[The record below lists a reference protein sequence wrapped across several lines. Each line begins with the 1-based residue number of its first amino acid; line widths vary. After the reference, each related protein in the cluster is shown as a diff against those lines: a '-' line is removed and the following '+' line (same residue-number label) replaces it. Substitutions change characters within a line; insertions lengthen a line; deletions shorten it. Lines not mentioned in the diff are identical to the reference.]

1 MKFFM
6 NRPIPH
12 FRMVRKLM
20 IIMKLTWIL
29 LLAGMLQVS
38 ASVYSQSVKF
48 SFNLKNQKVIDVLNE
63 IETNSEFR
71 FFYQNEQIE
80 LNRRVTVQT
89 QNATVEEILTDIFKG
104 TDISYSLKE
113 EKLVLLMKENIANHS
128 KTDGQ
133 QNRKISG
140 KVTDKSGQSLPGVT
154 IVVKGTARGTVSN
167 ADGEYSLSNI
177 PEDATLVFSF
187 VGMIAQEIIAGNQ
200 TTIDIT
206 MEYDAI
212 GIDEVVAIG
221 YGTLSGKEV
230 TSAIVSVKADDF
242 LEGAITDP
250 AELIRGQVAGLQIN
264 KPGGR
269 STNTSEISLRGVSTL
284 SSSSSPLVVIDGV
297 PGSLNSVAPE
307 DIESIDI
314 LKDGSAA
321 AIYGT
326 RGTNGVILVT
336 TKKVKSTMPKTTV
349 ELNSYYAVS
358 QVAEKLNVMSA
369 DQYREAMKEIDGLYG
384 TDEGYATD
392 WQDLV
397 LRTPSSYSN
406 NLSIRSGTTE
416 SNFILNVSHKDISG
430 IVLNDNTS
438 ILNTR
443 LEGNYSMFNGIVKVN
458 GNLAIRSQNSNTGDF
473 ESAYFNSLIYNPT
486 DRPKDDDGNWTHR
499 PLNNYANPMMILNE
513 VTGNDQ
519 NETLRMFGTLIVNPF
534 EGLTGKVLV
543 SRDSYNDLFGWAHS
557 KQHESTTK
565 NNINAQAGRN
575 TSKWVTELVETTVA
589 YDKTFGDHK
598 INAIAG
604 HSYQTSVGESFNAF
618 NKDFP
623 TDGIT
628 YNDLGAGKGL
638 IDGEAGM
645 GSWKTGNK
653 LAAYFVRVNY
663 NYKFK
668 YMLMLSMRREGSSKF
683 GTNNKWGNFPGIS
696 AGWNIKNEP
705 FLENVAVLSLAK
717 LRAGFGITGTL
728 PNDNYAHLSR
738 MSFGNKIY
746 INGEWIPGMA
756 PSSNPNPNL
765 QWETKQEY
773 NIGLDAGLWDNL
785 LTVSV
790 DWYKRIT
797 NDILWNYPVPSPP
810 YVYTSILANAGSM
823 INDGFEI
830 KLSGTPVQTKDI
842 NYNTSVVFSTNSNKL
857 TNLSKGEFQ
866 NANGYIN
873 IGATGEPIQTYIFRL
888 QEDGPVGDFYGWKS
902 IDIDENG
909 FWIVENEAG
918 EPISIADAKEND
930 KKVIGNGTPKYFL
943 NWNNN
948 FSYKQFDMAINA
960 RAVLGFDILNMTD
973 MFTGVPTGM
982 SRGNV
987 LKTAFEPRM
996 NGKALNVNQN
1006 QYYVSEFVQDGSYVR
1021 IDNITLGYTFESI
1034 SDILKTARIYLNG
1047 GNVLTFTKYKGVD
1060 PEVGISGLQPGVD
1073 SRIRYPQQRT
1083 FTLGVQLTF

>member
-1 MKFFM
+1 MLKRGLNTVF
-6 NRPIPH
+6 N
-12 FRMVRKLM
+12 KLFS
-20 IIMKLTWIL
+20 LSFLLIL
-29 LLAGMLQVS
+29 LCTSTIAFSQV
-38 ASVYSQSVKF
+38 
-48 SFNLKNQKVIDVLNE
+48 KVEGTVLD
-63 IETNSEFR
+63 ETD
-71 FFYQNEQIE
+71 
-80 LNRRVTVQT
+80 TP
-89 QNATVEEILTDIFKG
+89 
-104 TDISYSLKE
+104 
-113 EKLVLLMKENIANHS
+113 
-128 KTDGQ
+128 
-133 QNRKISG
+133 
-140 KVTDKSGQSLPGVT
+140 LPGVSVF
-154 IVVKGTARGTVSN
+154 IKGTTKGTVTGTSGEFSLEAN
-167 ADGEYSLSNI
+167 ANDVIVMSFMGY
-177 PEDATLVFSF
+177 ATQELTVTQGMKKLKISMKPDF
-187 VGMIAQEIIAGNQ
+187 VGL
-200 TTIDIT
+200 
-206 MEYDAI
+206 
-212 GIDEVVAIG
+212 DEVVAIG

-230 TSAIVSVKADDF
+230 TSAIVSVKSKDF

-250 AELIRGQVAGLQIN
+250 AGLIRGQVAGLQIGR
-264 KPGGR
+264 PGGR

-284 SSSSSPLVVIDGV
+284 SSSSRPLVVIDGV

-326 RGTNGVILVT
+326 RGTNGVILIT
-336 TKKVKSTMPKTTV
+336 TKKVKSTTPKTSV
-349 ELNSYYAVS
+349 EINSYYAVS
-358 QVAEKLNVMSA
+358 QVAKKLNMMSA
-369 DQYREAMKEIDGLYG
+369 DQYREAMTEIDGLYG
-384 TDEGYATD
+384 TDEGYTTD

-397 LRTPSSYSN
+397 LRTPSTYSN
-406 NLSIRSGTTE
+406 NLSVRSGTTE
-416 SNFILNVSHKDISG
+416 TNFIMNVNHKDISG

-443 LEGNYSMFNGIVKVN
+443 LEGNYSMFDGIIKLN
-458 GNLAIRSQNSNTGDF
+458 GNLAVRSQKSNTGDF
-473 ESAYFNSLIYNPT
+473 ESAYFYSMIYNPT
-486 DRPKDDDGNWTHR
+486 DRPKDDDGKWTHR

-519 NETLRMFGTLIVNPF
+519 NETVRMFGTLAVNPLD
-534 EGLTGKVLV
+534 GLTGKVLV
-543 SRDSYNDLFGWAHS
+543 SRESSNGLFGWAHS

-565 NNINAQAGRN
+565 DNINAQAGRN

-589 YDKTFGDHK
+589 YDKTLGNHK

-604 HSYQTSVGESFNAF
+604 HSYQTSVGEGFDASNR
-618 NKDFP
+618 NFP
-623 TDGIT
+623 TDGIK
-628 YNDLGAGKGL
+628 YNDLRAGKGL
-638 IDGEAGM
+638 IDGLAGM

-653 LAAYFVRVNY
+653 LAAYFVRLNY
-663 NYKFK
+663 NYKYK

-683 GTNNKWGNFPGIS
+683 GVNNKWGNFPGIS
-696 AGWNIKNEP
+696 AGWNMKNEP
-705 FLENVAVLSLAK
+705 FLENVNFLSQAK

-738 MSFGNKIY
+738 MSFGDRIY

-773 NIGLDAGLWDNL
+773 NIGLDAGLWDNR
-785 LTVSV
+785 LTLSV

-810 YVYTSILANAGSM
+810 YVFTNILANAGTM
-823 INDGFEI
+823 INDGFEV
-830 KLSGTPVQTKDI
+830 KLSGTPVQTNDI
-842 NYNTSVVFSTNSNKL
+842 NYNTSVVFSTNNNKL

-873 IGATGEPIQTYIFRL
+873 LGGTGEPIQTYIFRL

-902 IDIDENG
+902 IAIDENG

-918 EPISIADAKEND
+918 EPIPIGAAKDND

-948 FSYKQFDMAINA
+948 ISYKQFDLVVNA

-987 LKTAFEPRM
+987 LETAFEPRM
-996 NGKALNVNQN
+996 NDKALNVRQN

-1021 IDNITLGYTFESI
+1021 IDNITLGYTFDYI
-1034 SDILKTARIYLNG
+1034 SDIIKTARVYLNG
-1047 GNVLTFTKYKGVD
+1047 GNVLTFTKYKGID
-1060 PEVGISGLQPGVD
+1060 PEVGISGLEPGVD
-1073 SRIRYPQQRT
+1073 SRVRYPQQRT

>member
-1 MKFFM
+1 MKK
-6 NRPIPH
+6 H
-12 FRMVRKLM
+12 S
-20 IIMKLTWIL
+20 
-29 LLAGMLQVS
+29 MLKRGLSKV
-38 ASVYSQSVKF
+38 F
-48 SFNLKNQKVIDVLNE
+48 NNLFTISFL
-63 IETNSEFR
+63 
-71 FFYQNEQIE
+71 
-80 LNRRVTVQT
+80 
-89 QNATVEEILTDIFKG
+89 
-104 TDISYSLKE
+104 
-113 EKLVLLMKENIANHS
+113 LVLLCTSTIAYS
-128 KTDGQ
+128 QVKVEGTILDETD
-133 QNRKISG
+133 
-140 KVTDKSGQSLPGVT
+140 TPLPGVSVF
-154 IVVKGTARGTVSN
+154 IKGTTNGTVTSTS
-167 ADGEYSLSNI
+167 GEFSMEANENDVIVMSFIGYATEEVTVTQGMQRLNI
-177 PEDATLVFSF
+177 SMKPDV
-187 VGMIAQEIIAGNQ
+187 VGL
-200 TTIDIT
+200 
-206 MEYDAI
+206 
-212 GIDEVVAIG
+212 DEVVAIG

-230 TSAIVSVKADDF
+230 TSAIVSVKSEDF
-242 LEGAITDP
+242 IEGAIKDP
-250 AELIRGQVAGLQIN
+250 AELIRGKVAGLQIGR
-264 KPGGR
+264 PGGR

-297 PGSLNSVAPE
+297 PGSLNGVAPE

-326 RGTNGVILVT
+326 RGTNGVILIT
-336 TKKVKSTMPKTTV
+336 TKKVKSTTPKTSV
-349 ELNSYYAVS
+349 EINSYYAVS
-358 QVAEKLNVMSA
+358 QITKKLNMMSA
-369 DQYREAMKEIDGLYG
+369 DQYRDAMSEIDGLYG
-384 TDEGYATD
+384 ADEGYDTD

-397 LRTPSSYSN
+397 LRTPSTYSN
-406 NLSIRSGTTE
+406 NLSIRSGTSE
-416 SNFILNVSHKDISG
+416 SNFILNVNHKDISG

-443 LEGNYSMFNGIVKVN
+443 LEGNYSMFDGIVKMN
-458 GNLAIRSQNSNTGDF
+458 GNIAVRSQNSNTGDF

-486 DRPKDDDGNWTHR
+486 DRPKDDDGKWTHR

-519 NETLRMFGTLIVNPF
+519 NETVRMFGTLTVNPLD
-534 EGLTGKVLV
+534 GLTGKVLV
-543 SRDSYNDLFGWAHS
+543 SRETSSGLFGWAHS

-565 NNINAQAGRN
+565 SNINAQAGRN

-604 HSYQTSVGESFNAF
+604 HSYQTSVGEGFDAF

-623 TDGIT
+623 TDGIK

-668 YMLMLSMRREGSSKF
+668 YMLMVSMRREGSSKF
-683 GTNNKWGNFPGIS
+683 GVNNKWGNFPGIS
-696 AGWNIKNEP
+696 AGWNMKNEP
-705 FLENVAVLSLAK
+705 FLENVNFLSQAK

-728 PNDNYAHLSR
+728 PNDNYAHVSR
-738 MSFGNKIY
+738 MSFGDKIY

-773 NIGLDAGLWDNL
+773 NIGLDAGLWDNRMTL
-785 LTVSV
+785 SV

-810 YVYTSILANAGSM
+810 YVYTSILANAGTM
-823 INDGFEI
+823 INDGFEV
-830 KLSGTPVQTKDI
+830 KLSGTPVQTNDI
-842 NYNTSVVFSTNSNKL
+842 NYNTSVVFSTNNNKL

-866 NANGYIN
+866 NADGYVN
-873 IGATGEPIQTYIFRL
+873 LGWTGEPIQTYIFRL

-909 FWIVENEAG
+909 FWIVENEEG
-918 EPISIADAKEND
+918 EPISIDEAKDND

-987 LKTAFEPRM
+987 LETAFDPRM
-996 NGKALNVNQN
+996 NDKALNVTQN

-1034 SDILKTARIYLNG
+1034 SDILKKARIYLNG
-1047 GNVLTFTKYKGVD
+1047 SNVLTFTKYKGID
-1060 PEVGISGLQPGVD
+1060 PELGISGLEPGVD
-1073 SRIRYPQQRT
+1073 SRVRYPQQRT

>member
-1 MKFFM
+1 MLKRGLSKVFY
-6 NRPIPH
+6 
-12 FRMVRKLM
+12 KLFT
-20 IIMKLTWIL
+20 ISFLLIL
-29 LLAGMLQVS
+29 LCTSTVAFSQVKVEGTILDETATPLS
-38 ASVYSQSVKF
+38 GVSVF
-48 SFNLKNQKVIDVLNE
+48 I
-63 IETNSEFR
+63 
-71 FFYQNEQIE
+71 
-80 LNRRVTVQT
+80 
-89 QNATVEEILTDIFKG
+89 KG
-104 TDISYSLKE
+104 TT
-113 EKLVLLMKENIANHS
+113 N
-128 KTDGQ
+128 
-133 QNRKISG
+133 
-140 KVTDKSGQSLPGVT
+140 
-154 IVVKGTARGTVSN
+154 GTVTGTSGEFKLEAN
-167 ADGEYSLSNI
+167 ANDVIVMSFIGYTTQELTVTQGMKKLNI
-177 PEDATLVFSF
+177 SMKPDFFGL
-187 VGMIAQEIIAGNQ
+187 
-200 TTIDIT
+200 
-206 MEYDAI
+206 
-212 GIDEVVAIG
+212 DEVVAIG

-230 TSAIVSVKADDF
+230 TSAIVSVKSDDF

-250 AELIRGQVAGLQIN
+250 AELIRGKVAGLQIGR
-264 KPGGR
+264 PGGR

-326 RGTNGVILVT
+326 RGTNGVILIT
-336 TKKVKSTMPKTTV
+336 TKKVNSTTPKTSV
-349 ELNSYYAVS
+349 EINSYYAVS
-358 QVAEKLNVMSA
+358 QVAKKLNMMNA
-369 DQYREAMKEIDGLYG
+369 DQYREAMTEIDGLYG
-384 TDEGYATD
+384 TDEGYSTD

-397 LRTPSSYSN
+397 LRTPTTHSN
-406 NLSIRSGTTE
+406 NLSLRSGTTE
-416 SNFILNVSHKDISG
+416 SNFIMNINYKDISG
-430 IVLNDNTS
+430 IVLNDKTKV
-438 ILNTR
+438 LNTR
-443 LEGNYSMFNGIVKVN
+443 LEGNYSMFNGIIKVN
-458 GNLAIRSQNSNTGDF
+458 GNLAVRSQNSNTGDF

-486 DRPKDDDGNWTHR
+486 DRPKDDNGNWTHR

-519 NETLRMFGTLIVNPF
+519 NENIRMFGTLSINPF

-543 SRDSYNDLFGWAHS
+543 SRDSDNGLSGWAHS

-565 NNINAQAGRN
+565 NNVNAQAGRN
-575 TSKWVTELVETTVA
+575 TSKWVTELIETTVT
-589 YDKTFGDHK
+589 YDKTLGNHK

-604 HSYQTSVGESFNAF
+604 HSYQTSVGEGFDAF

-628 YNDLGAGKGL
+628 YNDLGAGKAL
-638 IDGEAGM
+638 IDGEAEM

-696 AGWNIKNEP
+696 AGWNIMKEP
-705 FLENVAVLSLAK
+705 FMENISVLSQAK

-728 PNDNYAHLSR
+728 PNDNYASLSR

-765 QWETKQEY
+765 KWETKQEY
-773 NIGLDAGLWDNL
+773 NIGLDAGFGNNR

-790 DWYKRIT
+790 DWYDRIT
-797 NDILWNYPVPSPP
+797 NDILWDFPVPSPP
-810 YVYTSILANAGSM
+810 YVYTSILANTGTM
-823 INDGFEI
+823 INKGVEI
-830 KLSGTPVQTKDI
+830 KVEGTPIKNRDLS
-842 NYNTSVVFSTNSNKL
+842 YNTSVVFSTNSNKL
-857 TNLSKGEFQ
+857 KNISKGEFQ

-873 IGATGEPIQTYIFRL
+873 LGYTGEPIQTSIFRL

-902 IDIDENG
+902 VDIDENG

-948 FSYKQFDMAINA
+948 FSYKQFDLALNA

-987 LKTAFEPRM
+987 LETAFDPRM
-996 NGKALNVNQN
+996 NGKTLNVKQN

-1021 IDNITLGYTFESI
+1021 IDNITLGYTFKSI
-1034 SDILKTARIYLNG
+1034 SDILKTARVYLNG
-1047 GNVLTFTKYKGVD
+1047 SNVLTFTKYKGID
-1060 PEVGISGLQPGVD
+1060 PEVGISGLEPGVD
-1073 SRIRYPQQRT
+1073 SRVRYPQQRT